1 MTESNKNGQ
10 TKTPSI
16 TARQERAIHALLAGQ
31 DDAAAAQAAGVTR
44 PTVNRWKNHDADF
57 QAAMNTARAELADGF
72 LDGLRALYPDAIAA
86 LRDGLNPENTPAVR
100 LRAAEAIIKNIA
112 PPDGE
117 TDAEAIRARW
127 ATKHAEVA
135 REQEV
140 ARFSMPLTAMLD

>member
-86 LRDGLNPENTPAVR
+86 LRDGLDPDNTPAVR

-117 TDAEAIRARW
+117 TDPEAIRARW
-127 ATKHAEVA
+127 AMHEADVA
-135 REQEV
+135 RDKEA